1 MQKTPIIP
9 ISASSGRGM
18 LLSSRDSE
26 KLEEML
32 QCANRRQQ
40 QQSIMDEEDMNE
52 PVHYSLNLLTNKFD
66 YVGLPSIA
74 VLGFSTKQLKKIG
87 ISGFEKRIHPD
98 DLRRIT
104 EDFAQNHHTDDIIPQ
119 IQYRFKSN
127 NGRYRWICEK
137 RRVVYDNARMPN
149 AIVGTWSDVTA
160 KMRRIQTAN

>member
-1 MQKTPIIP
+1 MRKPPIIP
-9 ISASSGRGM
+9 ISSSSDRGM

-32 QCANRRQQ
+32 QYANRRQQ
-40 QQSIMDEEDMNE
+40 QQHIMDEENMNE
-52 PVHYSLNLLTNKFD
+52 PVHYSLNLLTNEFD

-74 VLGFSTKQLKKIG
+74 VLGFSTKQLKEIG

-104 EDFAQNHHTDDIIPQ
+104 EDFAQNHHAGDIIPQ

-137 RRVVYDNARMPN
+137 RRVVYDNSRVPK
-149 AIVGTWSDVTA
+149 AIVGTWLDITA
-160 KMRRIQTAN
+160 KMERMQTRN